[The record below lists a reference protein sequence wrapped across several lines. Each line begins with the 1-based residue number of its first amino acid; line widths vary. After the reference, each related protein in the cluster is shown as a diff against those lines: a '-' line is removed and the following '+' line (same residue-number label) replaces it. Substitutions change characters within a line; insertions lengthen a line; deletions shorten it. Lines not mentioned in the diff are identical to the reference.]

1 MIAARSLLPPVM
13 NHSTPSSPE
22 PATPAQR
29 LGRVTPFLYWALA
42 AVVFASDQ
50 ITKRLVEESFPLHAI
65 RPVVRGLFNLTHTRN
80 TGAAFSLFSDASG
93 PWKTFLL
100 VGVSL
105 ALLVGVVW
113 WLWVSR
119 KQPLRWGLG
128 IGLSLLLGGAAG
140 NLVDRIRFGYVV
152 DFLDL
157 HIRHHH
163 WPTFNVADSAITVG
177 AVFLII
183 DAFQSPSPSR

>member
-1 MIAARSLLPPVM
+1 M
-13 NHSTPSSPE
+13 NDSTPRTTE
-22 PATPAQR
+22 HTALAER
-29 LGRVTPFLYWALA
+29 LGRVTYFLYWALA

-50 ITKRLVEESFPLHAI
+50 ITKRLVEQSIPLHEV
-65 RPVVRGLFNLTHTRN
+65 RRVVRGLFNLTHARN
-80 TGAAFSLFSDASG
+80 SGAAFSFFADASG

-100 VGVSL
+100 IGVSS
-105 ALLVGVVW
+105 ALLVGVIW
-113 WLWVSR
+113 WLWMSR
-119 KQPLRWGLG
+119 TQPLRLGLG

-152 DFLDL
+152 DFLDF

-183 DAFQSPSPSR
+183 DAFQSPSPSQ